1 MHEVNPGSSDTSTFD
16 QARVAILIPCL
27 NEATTI
33 SKVVNEFKAFLPMA
47 KIYVYDNNST
57 DDTAERARSAGAE
70 VKGIAK
76 KGKSAVVMRMFS
88 DIEAD
93 IYVLVDGDD
102 TYDLSSVREM
112 VGVFVAG
119 SYDMM
124 VGRRI
129 ALSDGAYRSGHVLG
143 NYILTR
149 LVSVLF
155 GGGLDDMLSGYR
167 IFNKNFVKSFPVQ
180 SSGFGLET
188 ELNIHSVTLNLSVIE
203 FPVAY
208 KERPPGSYSKLSTYR
223 DGARILK
230 IIARLFIFERP
241 VFFYGLLAILSFSLG
256 LILLIPVVDY
266 YIDTGTVPRF
276 PTAIASGFLFVLS
289 LIATAA
295 GLILDH
301 IGRLRREVKLLRYMQ
316 SDL

>member
-1 MHEVNPGSSDTSTFD
+1 MLEMNSASSDTSVFD
-16 QARVAILIPCL
+16 KAKIAVLIPCL
-27 NEATTI
+27 NEASTI
-33 SKVVNEFKAFLPMA
+33 SKVVNDFKASLPLA
-47 KIYVYDNNST
+47 RIYVYDNNST
-57 DDTAERARSAGAE
+57 DDTAERARSAGA
-70 VKGIAK
+70 VVRGVAK

-88 DIEAD
+88 DIDAD
-93 IYVLVDGDD
+93 IYILVDGDD
-102 TYDLSSVREM
+102 TYDLSSLREM
-112 VGVFVAG
+112 VELFVAG

-129 ALSDGAYRSGHVLG
+129 ALSVGAYRSGHVLG
-143 NYILTR
+143 NYVLTR

-155 GGGLDDMLSGYR
+155 GGALDDMLSGFR
-167 IFNKNFVKSFPVQ
+167 VFNKNFVKSFPVQ

-188 ELNIHSVTLNLSVIE
+188 ELNIHSLTLNLSVTE
-203 FPVAY
+203 FPIAY

-223 DGARILK
+223 DGARILQ

-241 VFFYGLLAILSFSLG
+241 VFFYGLLAVLSFSLG
-256 LILLIPVVDY
+256 LILLVPVVDY

-301 IGRLRREVKLLRYMQ
+301 IGRLRREIKLLRYMQ
-316 SDL
+316 SNL